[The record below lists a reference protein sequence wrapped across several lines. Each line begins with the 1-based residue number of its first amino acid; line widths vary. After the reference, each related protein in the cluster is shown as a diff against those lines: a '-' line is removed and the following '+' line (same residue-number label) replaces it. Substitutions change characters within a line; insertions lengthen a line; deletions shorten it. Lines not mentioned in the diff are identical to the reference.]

1 MSLLQQIT
9 QSLRVLDYD
18 FAAQEKLLPGLIER
32 YLLLIEKWNKIHN
45 LTAIRNL
52 QDMLYQHVMDSL
64 AVLPYINGPQI
75 IDVGSGAG
83 LPGMPIALA
92 RPDWQVSL
100 VESNQKKASFL
111 QQVKIELALRNV
123 EVIGHRIED
132 IHSDKKV
139 TTIITRAFS
148 ELGEFVN
155 LTRQLAM
162 EDDANCRWVAMKA
175 NCSGTELKQIQAP
188 FCIEKSVSLA
198 VPGLDAARQ
207 LIIIKKITSD

>member
-9 QSLRVLDYD
+9 QSLQALDYD
-18 FAAQEKLLPGLIER
+18 FAGQETLLPGLIER

-64 AVLPYINGPQI
+64 AVLPHINGPQI

-83 LPGMPIALA
+83 LPGIPIALA

-111 QQVKIELALRNV
+111 QQVKIELALQNV
-123 EVIGHRIED
+123 VVIGQRVEA
-132 IHSDKKV
+132 IHSGKKAN
-139 TTIITRAFS
+139 TIITRAFS
-148 ELGEFVN
+148 ELGEFVH
-155 LTRQLAM
+155 LTRELVA
-162 EDDANCRWVAMKA
+162 ENDTNCRWVAMKA
-175 NCSGTELKQIQAP
+175 NCSDTELKQIQAP
-188 FCIEKSVSLA
+188 FCIEKNVSLV

-207 LIIIKKITSD
+207 LIIIKK

>member
-9 QSLRVLDYD
+9 LGLQALNYD
-18 FAAQEKLLPGLIER
+18 FAAQEKPLPGLIER

-52 QDMLYQHVMDSL
+52 QDMLYQHVLDSL
-64 AVLPYINGPQI
+64 AVLPHINGPQI
-75 IDVGSGAG
+75 VDVGSGAG
-83 LPGMPIALA
+83 LPGIPIALA
-92 RPDWQVSL
+92 RPDWQVLL

-111 QQVKIELALRNV
+111 QQVKIELALQNV
-123 EVIGHRIED
+123 AVIGQRIED

-139 TTIITRAFS
+139 NTIITRAFS

-155 LTRQLAM
+155 LTRQLAA
-162 EDDANCRWVAMKA
+162 ENDANCRWVAMKA
-175 NCSGTELKQIQAP
+175 NCSDNELKQIQAP
-188 FCIEKSVSLA
+188 FCIEKSISLA

-207 LIIIKKITSD
+207 LIIIKKITPD